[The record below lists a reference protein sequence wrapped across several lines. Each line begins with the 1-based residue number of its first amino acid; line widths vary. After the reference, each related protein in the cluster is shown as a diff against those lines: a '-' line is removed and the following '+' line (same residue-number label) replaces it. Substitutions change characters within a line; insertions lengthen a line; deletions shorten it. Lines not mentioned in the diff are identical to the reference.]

1 MDLGR
6 DAEGARTGFPGSIAA
21 RGRPSEY
28 TAVVVVV
35 ALDSTAAAGSV
46 ALWRPDG
53 AIVVAPL
60 DASAGYGRRLPG
72 ALLDFLDAHGV
83 ALAQVELFAVASGP
97 GSLTGLR
104 VGIATIQ
111 GLAFATGR
119 PVVAVSAL
127 DALAETLRAAEPP
140 PPPAGWLAAWKNAQ
154 RQEVFAAL
162 YVQDEVGVEPVRPI
176 GAPEV
181 GDPEAIAA
189 RWASQVPGEAPL
201 WATGDAGSAA
211 REALRR
217 AFGARL
223 TWREPPLLAGEVARI
238 ARRRAPRDAGPPHAV
253 RPLYVRRPDA
263 EVAREQ
269 REQAAAAVVP
279 SDSET

>member
-1 MDLGR
+1 MLE
-6 DAEGARTGFPGSIAA
+6 AARTGFSGSIAA

-28 TAVVVVV
+28 TAGVVIL
-35 ALDSTAAAGSV
+35 ALDSTAASGSV

-53 AIVVAPL
+53 EMVVTPL

-72 ALLDFLDAHGV
+72 ALLDILDAHGV

-140 PPPAGWLAAWKNAQ
+140 PPAAGWLGAWKNAQ

-162 YVQDEVGVEPVRPI
+162 YVQDEIGTEPVRLV
-176 GAPEV
+176 GEPEV
-181 GDPEAIAA
+181 GLPDAIAA
-189 RWASQVPGEAPL
+189 RWARQVPGEAAL
-201 WATGDAGSAA
+201 WATGDADTAA

-217 AFGARL
+217 VFGARL
-223 TWREPPLLAGEVARI
+223 TWRDPPLLSGAVARL
-238 ARRRAPRDAGPPHAV
+238 ARRRAPRGAGPPHAV

-263 EVAREQ
+263 EVARERRQ
-269 REQAAAAVVP
+269 RAAAAARP
-279 SDSET
+279 SDSGR